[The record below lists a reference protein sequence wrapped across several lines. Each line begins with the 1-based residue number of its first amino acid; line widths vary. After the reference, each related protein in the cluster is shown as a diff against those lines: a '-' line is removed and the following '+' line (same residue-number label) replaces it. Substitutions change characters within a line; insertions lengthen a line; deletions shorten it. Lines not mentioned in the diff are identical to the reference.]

1 LPAPRTAWALVAA
14 LAALLVPTPSPA
26 ASRCSSGDG
35 YTYAGLESASRANGI
50 AATISS
56 VSLPRVEGGHAAAWI
71 GVGGS
76 GAGPNGADEWLQ
88 VGLSAFPG
96 SSSALYYEL
105 KLPGRA
111 ARYVEIRRNVAPRER
126 HRLAVLELASRP
138 GWWQVLVDGRRVAA
152 PARLPGSHGAWEP
165 IAVAESWDGGVGAC
179 NSYAYSF
186 EGIALAT
193 APGDWHPI
201 TESYVLQDP
210 GYRIVRRGGMSFLAT
225 SRS

>member
-1 LPAPRTAWALVAA
+1 LIPLSLCAPLGVA
-14 LAALLVPTPSPA
+14 
-26 ASRCSSGDG
+26 
-35 YTYAGLESASRANGI
+35 
-50 AATISS
+50 
-56 VSLPRVEGGHAAAWI
+56 
-71 GVGGS
+71 
-76 GAGPNGADEWLQ
+76 GADETTARIHVEQHDGGPRGLAHGHEQ
-88 VGLSAFPG
+88 VAQLKVGVDVPG
-96 SSSALYYEL
+96 VVQPAHQAADRGEERS
-105 KLPGRA
+105 A
-111 ARYVEIRRNVAPRER
+111 ARAR
-126 HRLAVLELASRP
+126 
-138 GWWQVLVDGRRVAA
+138 GRRVAA

-201 TESYVLQDP
+201 AESYVLQDP